1 MNKGF
6 SQEEIEKIDKMA
18 AQAGQSFVFQE
29 EAERSEDFASI
40 FFTGIYKG
48 KKVVF
53 DAFVYT
59 LEMEFISNI
68 YDAAKDAVLEE
79 NPEYEGLD
87 FDEDEGEHV
96 ELMEEFATEL
106 ARDEDF
112 QVCEYIDFDEDVT
125 YGVSMDICLNMP
137 EITTEVIEDFVSRY
151 QQGTYQADKTFYAFD
166 WEEGES

>member
-1 MNKGF
+1 MNTGF
-6 SQEEIEKIDKMA
+6 SQEEIDSINTLAK
-18 AQAGQSFVFQE
+18 QTGQSFIYQE

-59 LEMEFISNI
+59 LEMEFVSNI
-68 YDAAKDAVLEE
+68 YDAAKDAVIEE
-79 NPEYEGLD
+79 HPEFADED
-87 FDEDEGEHV
+87 FDEGEGKHTD
-96 ELMEEFATEL
+96 LMEDFATEL
-106 ARDEDF
+106 AKDEDF

-125 YGVSMDICLNMP
+125 YGVSMDICLNVP

-151 QQGTYQADKTFYAFD
+151 QQGTYEADKTFYAFD
-166 WEEGES
+166 WEGES

>member
-6 SQEEIEKIDKMA
+6 QKEEIERIDQLA
-18 AQAGQSFVFQE
+18 AQHGQSFIFQE
-29 EAERSEDFASI
+29 GVERSDEFASI

-68 YDAAKDAVLEE
+68 YDAAKDAVIEE
-79 NPEYEGLD
+79 YPEYEGED
-87 FDEDEGEHV
+87 FDEGTGKHM
-96 ELMEEFATEL
+96 ELMEEYAAEL

-112 QVCEYIDFDEDVT
+112 QVCEYIDFDEEVT
-125 YGVSMDICLNMP
+125 YGISMDICLNVP
-137 EITTEVIEDFVSRY
+137 EITTEVVENFAKAY
-151 QQGTYQADKTFYAFD
+151 QTGTYESDKTFYAFD
-166 WEEGES
+166 WED